1 MLDPWKGW
9 KEEFVPFNST
19 EGGWTL
25 SIFQPAVAKTVFPPQ
40 SGIILSPILC
50 STLHLLTAGHILP
63 RLSEGRSRE
72 QKVWVREGSSAVLP
86 CHLRPKKMRGSSKQL
101 PDKISVLWKR
111 HGDRYTRPLTHPA
124 SSVHQD
130 PHVVLEVGYSG
141 LQKTALSMKPRVSL
155 QDSALRNGNFS
166 LRIDPVRSEDVGL
179 YEDRAGTKGG
189 LRSSPV
195 ISAHTPSQH
204 LLSAVTLSPPNPV
217 IENELLLMSCNSSH
231 RASLVETCWFH
242 NEHLGPTSRTFCFL
256 PGVLSI
262 FRPSM
267 SDAGSWRCQ
276 LRYSDKEIISATYNL
291 RVLGELSLCVDTP
304 ASPTKLPC
312 SLSHLPSTFR
322 MNVVAAHWSHLAG
335 GHLQDW
341 DISQNLSS
349 RSFPLHLPVVGLGDA
364 GQYRCTV
371 SVGHRKISRNVTLAV
386 VRVIPSI
393 QGPGK
398 LAVTT
403 PRSLEEHSSQMG
415 PTLEIPQV
423 SQKDTGTWECSVY
436 GPEGRL
442 GAVDYDL
449 QITGTLSCGSANNL
463 FFSPFLVLWCP
474 FLSQPHPV
482 LLPLDHL
489 DLISLSSSLSFH
501 QFLTLL
507 LPVSWKD
514 SFLFCLVLCS
524 PSLSPVQN
532 RPSLFS

>member
-86 CHLRPKKMRGSSKQL
+86 CHLRPKKMRGTPFLL
-101 PDKISVLWKR
+101 PHIPSFL
-111 HGDRYTRPLTHPA
+111 
-124 SSVHQD
+124 VHQD

-179 YEDRAGTKGG
+179 YEAWVKYNTEVHSCRMELGIIT
-189 LRSSPV
+189 
-195 ISAHTPSQH
+195 
-204 LLSAVTLSPPNPV
+204 
-217 IENELLLMSCNSSH
+217 ENELLLMSCNSSH

-291 RVLGELSLCVDTP
+291 RVLGELMAPPSQLPPCP
-304 ASPTKLPC
+304 RFPGQSPPRGALSRHQPTLSSF
-312 SLSHLPSTFR
+312 SLS
-322 MNVVAAHWSHLAG
+322 G
-335 GHLQDW
+335 
-341 DISQNLSS
+341 
-349 RSFPLHLPVVGLGDA
+349 SFPLHLPVVGLGDA